1 MENILYEAKES
12 YGIDPYFIVLCIIC
26 GFIIFI
32 AATELKELKPKESIF
47 GFCFLIFL
55 IAMMLFIVGSV
66 VYTMI
71 DGRDKVY
78 DEYEK
83 GNYLTVEGEIVNYDT
98 SVDIAGETQYDSF
111 EVSGLVF
118 FAPGGTTQWGYPF
131 TQSDGSPL
139 KNGIKVKIRYVPYKY
154 ENVIMYLE
162 LLESKTGD
170 GSMS

>member
-1 MENILYEAKES
+1 MENILYEARQS
-12 YGIDPYFIVLCIIC
+12 YGINPSFVFLCVFC

-32 AATELKELKPKESIF
+32 AATELKDLKPKECIA

-55 IAMMLFIVGSV
+55 ITFMLFVFGCA

-71 DGRDKVY
+71 DGRDMVY
-78 DEYEK
+78 DEYKK
-83 GNYLTVEGEIVNYDT
+83 GNYFTVEGEIVNYDT

-111 EVSGLVF
+111 EVSGVVF

-170 GSMS
+170 G

>member
-98 SVDIAGETQYDSF
+98 SVDLKGETQFDLF

-118 FAPGGTTQWGYPF
+118 YVPGYTTQWGYPI
-131 TQSDGSPL
+131 TQSEGSPL
-139 KNGIKVKIRYVPYKY
+139 KNGVKVKIRYVPYKL

-170 GSMS
+170 G